1 MLPDDPQQISSNLAP
16 LLQVLEQAGI
26 AEADIASALADLI
39 KAKAETAPKGDPGQ
53 KKHYLDQTFFIP
65 GEEAFIYRR
74 ADTKKKLWYLRMY
87 DPRDKKNIVRSLG
100 TTDLSFAQVKA
111 REIWSEVTQKI
122 RRNQRI
128 VSITTSQLV
137 ERYLQHESK
146 HITDIPKQ
154 GITPASFSN
163 KQKHLKKWIAFVDD
177 LGLGNRPIDQIDPEK
192 IGGDLFARWVL
203 SRPQRYTYRGR
214 PRSHD
219 AVNGHVSQVIR
230 MYKRFAVRQ
239 RLIGENQVPN
249 LDYLKVQED
258 GQHKRDILT
267 VEEYTSLWRWMQDKW
282 CRGKTPKRFDKS
294 SKKWILCEA
303 HDEGAQWK
311 RDESITEIE
320 LERRIAFEKLIGILN
335 NTGMRPKE
343 LLGLR
348 CRDILLTE
356 NPDKEIREKCLTLV
370 VIPSNSKTGKGR
382 RVVAPIKKRIEATKD
397 AYAAIGLTHYLDPQS
412 DNLFFVDPKDGL
424 PWTQR
429 KLRLLLDE
437 VLKGAGLKTGKTTDK
452 NITLYSSRHLYATW
466 RLRAGVDRA
475 LVAKNMGTSILQLE
489 KTYGHIETEVSAAD
503 LLKGQGYFGRAADL
517 MDTESK

>member
-1 MLPDDPQQISSNLAP
+1 VDPQQISSNLAP
-16 LLQVLEQAGI
+16 LLDVLEQAGI
-26 AEADIASALADLI
+26 AEAEIASALANLI
-39 KAKAETAPKGDPGQ
+39 KAKAETAPETDRRQ

-100 TTDLSFAQVKA
+100 TSDFSFAQAKA

-122 RRNQRI
+122 RHNQRI
-128 VSITTSQLV
+128 ISITTAQLV

-163 KQKHLKKWIAFVDD
+163 KQKHLKKWIAFIEE
-177 LGLGNRPIDQIDPEK
+177 LGLGARPIDQIDPDK
-192 IGGDLFARWVL
+192 VGGDAFARWVL
-203 SRPQRYTYRGR
+203 SRPQRYTYKDR

-230 MYKRFAVRQ
+230 MYKKFAIKQ
-239 RLIGENQVPN
+239 RLIGESQMPS
-249 LDYLKVQED
+249 LDYLKVHDD
-258 GQHKRDILT
+258 GQHKRDILSL
-267 VEEYTSLWRWMQDKW
+267 EEYTNLWRWMQDKW
-282 CRGKTPKRFDKS
+282 CRGKTLQRYDGR
-294 SKKWILCEA
+294 SKEWIPCEEG
-303 HDEGAQWK
+303 DEGAQWR
-311 RDESITEIE
+311 RDESIVQDD
-320 LERRIAFEKLIGILN
+320 LQRRIVFEKLIGILN

-348 CRDILLTE
+348 CKDILPTD
-356 NPDKEIREKCLTLV
+356 NPDKEIREKCLTFV
-370 VIPSNSKTGKGR
+370 VVPANSKTGKGR
-382 RVVAPIKKRIEATKD
+382 RVVAPIKKRVKAIIY
-397 AYAAIGLTHYLDPQS
+397 AYSQVGLLHHLDPES

-437 VLKGAGLKTGKTTDK
+437 VLKGSGIKTGKSSDK
-452 NITLYSSRHLYATW
+452 NITLYSSRHLYATL

-503 LLKGQGYFGRAADL
+503 LLKGQGYFGRSADL
-517 MDTESK
+517 MDTESA